1 MLDKIDLETSHLSDE
16 ALKAHIKDLARIY
29 SERVHNKHLPA
40 LTKPSVFE
48 PGISQIDY
56 AARVFGPE
64 EVEAAIGSTLDFW
77 LTLGEEGAAFERELA
92 AFLGIRK
99 VF

>member
-1 MLDKIDLETSHLSDE
+1 MNMLDKIDLETSHLSDE

-29 SERVHNKHLPA
+29 SERVHHKHLPA

-56 AARVFGPE
+56 AARVLALKRLKLLLVQRWIFGLP
-64 EVEAAIGSTLDFW
+64 
-77 LTLGEEGAAFERELA
+77 LGRRRC
-92 AFLGIRK
+92 I
-99 VF
+99 